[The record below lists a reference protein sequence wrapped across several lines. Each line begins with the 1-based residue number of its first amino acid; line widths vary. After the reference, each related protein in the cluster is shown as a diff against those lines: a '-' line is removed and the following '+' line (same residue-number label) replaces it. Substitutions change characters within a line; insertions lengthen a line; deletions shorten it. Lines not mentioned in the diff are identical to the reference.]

1 MRFYQVA
8 TLTLALTAALPAFAG
23 KWPAGAEERFT
34 KDCVASASQHVD
46 PARAKQLCDCSAQ
59 QATKNFSDKELSML
73 NTPPSNANEEVRA
86 RLMKDTQVCRTKS

>member
-8 TLTLALTAALPAFAG
+8 TLTLALAASVPAFAG
-23 KWPAGAEERFT
+23 KWPDGAKERFT
-34 KDCVASASQHVD
+34 QDCVNSASQHVD
-46 PARAKQLCDCSAQ
+46 PAMAKQLCDCSTA
-59 QATKNFSDKELSML
+59 QATKDFSDKELAML